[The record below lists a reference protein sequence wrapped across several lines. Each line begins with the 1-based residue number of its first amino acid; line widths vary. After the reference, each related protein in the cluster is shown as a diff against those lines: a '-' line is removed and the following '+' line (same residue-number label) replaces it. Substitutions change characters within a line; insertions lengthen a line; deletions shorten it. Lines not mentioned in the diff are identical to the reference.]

1 MSMAHLYDPTQLT
14 RAASIASELTLHP
27 VVAQSL
33 RRKAANR
40 KEGGD
45 AIYQEPWRR
54 VRPPRALTDSEQMRV
69 SASRLQHE
77 LLSGFELQGG
87 GVVLRPL
94 NTLDLVQVID
104 TLEAD
109 AAMTSRQSTQL
120 GKAGMGNASL
130 AHHTEWGRAGSDV
143 FDRIIADDWLEGLL
157 DNPQTALELREQLQ
171 GGDAVA
177 MYSIV
182 DEDSGR
188 AVGVISL
195 RGNAPETLRIE
206 IARIVIPQSL
216 GTVLVQ
222 SLFLLLQHIFE
233 KVKYIRI
240 QVFLTL

>member
-1 MSMAHLYDPTQLT
+1 
-14 RAASIASELTLHP
+14 
-27 VVAQSL
+27 
-33 RRKAANR
+33 
-40 KEGGD
+40 
-45 AIYQEPWRR
+45 
-54 VRPPRALTDSEQMRV
+54 
-69 SASRLQHE
+69 
-77 LLSGFELQGG
+77 
-87 GVVLRPL
+87 
-94 NTLDLVQVID
+94 
-104 TLEAD
+104 
-109 AAMTSRQSTQL
+109 
-120 GKAGMGNASL
+120 MGNAPL
-130 AHHTEWGRAGSDV
+130 AHHADWGRAGSDV
-143 FDRIIADDWLEGLL
+143 YDRIIADDWLEGLL